1 MLLQIIALPVSVQTK
16 PGEVAQQQTLQI
28 QVVNPA
34 NNASGGDKY
43 SLPLSLQH
51 FQQGQVIQSSPLH
64 IIQYLI
70 QYSRALISE
79 FLVCIATPILEGK
92 YVSNNIIC

>member
-1 MLLQIIALPVSVQTK
+1 MLSQIIALPVSVQTK

-51 FQQGQVIQSSPLH
+51 FQQGQVI
-64 IIQYLI
+64 
-70 QYSRALISE
+70 
-79 FLVCIATPILEGK
+79 
-92 YVSNNIIC
+92 